1 MAPLAPYVPLAVATL
16 LLVVPVAPR
25 LSTRADEAVSRVALG
40 LFGGY
45 VARPSARRARRRNVV
60 LSAHMD
66 EMYRVYAARTLLFA
80 AIAALAGSILGLYA
94 IVLGIE
100 FLAVPTGTMRAVLPD
115 RLDVLAESLTLP
127 TLSVGQVFV
136 LFLLSSATF
145 GAGAGAGTYLY
156 RWSRPTRI
164 ADRRETGI
172 EESLPRTVA
181 FMFALSRSGMSHK
194 TLVETLARNSVY
206 FGEAA
211 EEFIISLRDMEYSNT
226 DFLSATQRLAR
237 TTPSTE
243 FANFAED
250 LTDVLRTGRPMSEY
264 FREQYEQYQRDKES
278 RQEQILE
285 QLAALAEGY
294 VALLVAG
301 PLFLITILVIIGLLG
316 GGTLAP
322 LRAFVYLVVPVAGV
336 GFMIYLGDLAAGL
349 GIDTGIDE
357 FEIDMGLIRGE
368 STGSDADADAGVES
382 RSASVSPDG
391 GAVVGDRT
399 ILGRLAVYDRLR
411 SIRTKVER
419 PVETALRSPDTVLY
433 VATPI
438 ATLYVLAGGT
448 TLYLDGALT
457 PRTIDD
463 FLIQASL
470 FATGTFA
477 IAEYSSNRRLRRI
490 ERTLPDLI
498 DRLADRTE
506 AGMSFTRAIRELDP
520 SSVPGLEP
528 EIREIRADLAWGRR
542 TSEALTR
549 FAERTESVFAVRA
562 VILIVNAVHASGDV
576 APVLRIAADEA
587 QTDRRL
593 DRRRR
598 QELLVYLIII
608 YVSFLVFIGIIVALV
623 VVFVP
628 ALPSTEQLAGQV
640 SGDGVPGGTG
650 LQEIGLGGTTAEDRA
665 AYSLVMFH
673 ASVLQGAVAGFTA
686 GKLSQGS
693 VRAGAKHA
701 TVMVGIAYAAMLLL
715 A

>member
-1 MAPLAPYVPLAVATL
+1 MAATLRLLPLAVAAL
-16 LLVVPVAPR
+16 LLALPAAAR
-25 LSTRADEAVSRVALG
+25 GSTRVNEAVSRLALG
-40 LFGGY
+40 VFGSY
-45 VARPSARRARRRNVV
+45 VTRPSARQSRRRNVV

-66 EMYRVYAARTLLFA
+66 VMYRVYAARTLLFA
-80 AIAALAGSILGLYA
+80 TTTAVAGSILGLYA
-94 IVLGIE
+94 IVAGIQV
-100 FLAVPTGTMRAVLPD
+100 LAVPAETMRAALPD
-115 RLDVLAESLTLP
+115 RLDFLAETLTLP
-127 TLSVGQVFV
+127 SLSVAQVFV
-136 LFLLSSATF
+136 LFLISSATF
-145 GAGAGAGTYLY
+145 GAAAGVVMYLY

-164 ADRRETGI
+164 ADRRETRI

-194 TLVETLARNSVY
+194 ALVETLARNSVY
-206 FGEAA
+206 FGAAA
-211 EEFIISLRDMEYSNT
+211 EEFTISLRDMRFSNT

-243 FANFAED
+243 FANFAEN

-264 FREQYEQYQRDKES
+264 FREQYEQYQTDKQS

-285 QLAALAEGY
+285 QLAALSEGY

-316 GGTLAP
+316 GGTLGV
-322 LRAFVYLVVPVAGV
+322 LRAFVYLALPAASV
-336 GFMIYLGDLAAGL
+336 GFVLYLGDLAAGL
-349 GIDTGIDE
+349 GIDAEIDE
-357 FEIDMGLIRGE
+357 FDVDMARIRGDTE
-368 STGSDADADAGVES
+368 TDAGEDAGSS
-382 RSASVSPDG
+382 RRAASVSPDG
-391 GAVVGDRT
+391 GAVVDDRAV
-399 ILGRLAVYDRLR
+399 LGRLATYDRLR
-411 SIRTKVER
+411 TVREQLARPIR
-419 PVETALRSPDTVLY
+419 TALRSPDTVLY
-433 VATPI
+433 VAAPI
-438 ATLYVLAGGT
+438 GVLYALAGGT
-448 TLYLDGALT
+448 ILYLEGALT
-457 PRTIDD
+457 IRAGDD
-463 FLIQASL
+463 YLIQACL
-470 FATGTFA
+470 FTLGTFA
-477 IAEYSSNRRLRRI
+477 VSEYSAERRLRRI
-490 ERTLPDLI
+490 ERALPDLI

-528 EIREIRADLAWGRR
+528 EIRELRADLAWGGR

-562 VILIVNAVHASGDV
+562 VILIVNAAHASGDV

-608 YVSFLVFIGIIVALV
+608 YVSFLVFIGIIAALV

-628 ALPSTEQLAGQV
+628 ALPATEQLAGQA
-640 SGDGVPGGTG
+640 SGAVPGATG
-650 LQEIGLGGTTAEDRA
+650 LGSVGLGGSTTEDRA
-665 AYSLVMFH
+665 AYSLVVFH
-673 ASVLQGAVAGFTA
+673 ASIVQGAVAGFTA

-701 TVMVGIAYAAMLLL
+701 AVMIGIAYVAMLVL

>member
-1 MAPLAPYVPLAVATL
+1 MPALLPFLPLVVAAELLA
-16 LLVVPVAPR
+16 VPVA
-25 LSTRADEAVSRVALG
+25 TRASAQADDAANRLALG
-40 LFGGY
+40 LFGSY
-45 VARPSARRARRRNVV
+45 VAEPTARRSRRRNVV

-66 EMYRVYAARTLLFA
+66 VMYRVYAARTLLFA
-80 AIAALAGSILGLYA
+80 AMVALAGSILGLYV

-100 FLAVPTGTMRAVLPD
+100 PLAVPVSTMEELLPA
-115 RLDVLAESLTLP
+115 RLEFLAANLTLP
-127 TLSVGQVFV
+127 TLSVMQVFV
-136 LFLLSSATF
+136 LFALSSATF
-145 GAGAGAGTYLY
+145 GTASGIGTYLY

-164 ADRRETGI
+164 ADRRETRI

-194 TLVETLARNSVY
+194 ALVETLARNSVY

-211 EEFIISLRDMEYSNT
+211 EEFTISLRDMRFSNT

-264 FREQYEQYQRDKES
+264 FREEYEQYQQDKES
-278 RQEQILE
+278 RQERILE

-316 GGTLAP
+316 GGTLSV
-322 LRAFVYLVVPVAGV
+322 LRAFVYLVIPVASV

-349 GIDTGIDE
+349 GIDTTISE
-357 FEIDMGLIRGE
+357 FSVDMSRIRPDATEAEPDAPGDDVGR
-368 STGSDADADAGVES
+368 STPVT
-382 RSASVSPDG
+382 PDG
-391 GAVVGDRT
+391 GRVVGDPV
-399 ILGRLAVYDRLR
+399 LARLAVYDRLR
-411 SIRTKVER
+411 DVRRQLAR
-419 PVETALRSPDTVLY
+419 PLETALQSPDTVLF
-433 VATPI
+433 VATPV
-438 ATLYVLAGGT
+438 AASYVLLGGT
-448 TLYLDGALT
+448 SLYLNDALT
-457 PRTIDD
+457 LRAIDD
-463 FLIQASL
+463 FLIQATL
-470 FATGTFA
+470 FALGTFA
-477 IAEYSSNRRLRRI
+477 VAEYSSDRRLRRI
-490 ERTLPDLI
+490 ERALPDLI

-506 AGMSFTRAIRELDP
+506 AGMSFTRAIRELEP

-528 EIREIRADLAWGRR
+528 EIRELRADLEWGGK
-542 TSEALTR
+542 TSEALAR
-549 FAERTESVFAVRA
+549 FAERTKSVFAVRA

-608 YVSFLVFIGIIVALV
+608 YVSFLVFLGIIVALV
-623 VVFVP
+623 LVFVP
-628 ALPSTEQLAGQV
+628 ALPSAEQLTGQV
-640 SGDGVPGGTG
+640 SGGAVAGGTG
-650 LQEIGLGGTTAEDRA
+650 LSSVGLGGSSAEDRA

-673 ASVLQGAVAGFTA
+673 ASVVQGAVAGFTA

-701 TVMVGIAYAAMLLL
+701 TVMVGVAYVAMLLL